1 MPLAI
6 GIGMSLITAL
16 FVLTNIAYSV
26 VLSVVEIQESDAVAM
41 VCLFII
47 IFLPIFVLCSSLVT
61 Y

>member
-6 GIGMSLITAL
+6 GIGMSLITVL

-26 VLSVVEIQESDAVAM
+26 ILTVVEIQESDAVAM
-41 VCLFII
+41 ASFLSICLKITK
-47 IFLPIFVLCSSLVT
+47 LEC